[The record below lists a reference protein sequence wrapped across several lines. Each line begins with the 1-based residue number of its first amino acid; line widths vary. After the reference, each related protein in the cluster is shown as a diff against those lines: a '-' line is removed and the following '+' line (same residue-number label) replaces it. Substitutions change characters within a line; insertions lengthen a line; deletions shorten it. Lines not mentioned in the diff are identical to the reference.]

1 MYMYIICIYI
11 YICIYTG
18 SDFGSATLFEVTGL
32 EGSQFRFR
40 DAQPA
45 DGRQLRARLGSG
57 QRFPCSVLDVPILDM
72 GRQMTAVWLQKR
84 KRHFNYFRFIM
95 IHLSHRGRHWP
106 TKHPIFFKIDIRI
119 SWFPWR
125 SCFAT
130 PRGCMFRSGAEKR
143 YGKKN
148 CSCCGGGFGSWI
160 WIEKTEGFDMFWS
173 VSSINHTIWG
183 TRTLNQSA

>member
-1 MYMYIICIYI
+1 MHIY
-11 YICIYTG
+11 IYTG
-18 SDFGSATLFEVTGL
+18 SDFGSAKLFEVTGL

-72 GRQMTAVWLQKR
+72 GRQMTAVGLQKR
-84 KRHFNYFRFIM
+84 KRHFTLDSLWIHYDSFI
-95 IHLSHRGRHWP
+95 
-106 TKHPIFFKIDIRI
+106 
-119 SWFPWR
+119 
-125 SCFAT
+125 T
-130 PRGCMFRSGAEKR
+130 PRKALTHQASNLFLRSTSEFHDSREGHALQRLVDACFGRELRNVMEK
-143 YGKKN
+143 KTAVVV
-148 CSCCGGGFGSWI
+148 GGFGSWI

-173 VSSINHTIWG
+173 LSSINHTIWG

>member
-1 MYMYIICIYI
+1 MCLIVCIHVHVYNMYIYI

-95 IHLSHRGRHWP
+95 IHLSHRGRH
-106 TKHPIFFKIDIRI
+106 
-119 SWFPWR
+119 
-125 SCFAT
+125 
-130 PRGCMFRSGAEKR
+130 
-143 YGKKN
+143 
-148 CSCCGGGFGSWI
+148 
-160 WIEKTEGFDMFWS
+160 
-173 VSSINHTIWG
+173 
-183 TRTLNQSA
+183 